1 MIELNVPE
9 SSRTQ
14 LNRQLNRMSAMKR
27 LCAPLVVALLMV
39 SATASAAGDAE
50 AGKTKSATCQAC
62 HGPDG
67 NAGIDPQYP
76 RLTGQYRDYIVKAL
90 HEYKTGERKNPIM
103 AGFAGTLSDADI
115 DDLAVYYSSLE
126 GTKLTDLHG
135 KVSE

>member
-1 MIELNVPE
+1 MTFRIF
-9 SSRTQ
+9 
-14 LNRQLNRMSAMKR
+14 
-27 LCAPLVVALLMV
+27 APLALALCVA
-39 SATASAAGDAE
+39 STPTFAEGDAD

-76 RLTGQYRDYIVKAL
+76 RLTGQYRDYIAKAL
-90 HEYKTGERKNPIM
+90 HEYKSGERKNPIM

-115 DDLAVYYSSLE
+115 DDLAVYYSSLP

-135 KVSE
+135 KVGGD

>member
-1 MIELNVPE
+1 MTE
-9 SSRTQ
+9 S
-14 LNRQLNRMSAMKR
+14 NRKSEMTFRIF
-27 LCAPLVVALLMV
+27 APLALALCL
-39 SATASAAGDAE
+39 ASTPAFAEGDAD

-76 RLTGQYRDYIVKAL
+76 RLAGQYRDYIAKAL
-90 HEYKTGERKNPIM
+90 HEYKSGERKNPIM

-115 DDLAVYYSSLE
+115 DDLAVYYSSLP

-135 KVSE
+135 KVGGD